1 MIVREYI
8 KKKIPETSIKE
19 VIEGLE
25 GLIEYSEMI
34 LNDRL
39 INADP
44 ENKLDKEYDG
54 SFENI
59 EDDPWISDIIICE
72 KAIELIK
79 NAQ

>member
-39 INADP
+39 IDSNP
-44 ENKLDKEYDG
+44 ENILDKEYDG
-54 SFENI
+54 SFESI
-59 EDDPWISDIIICE
+59 EYDPWISDIIICE

-79 NAQ
+79 GE

>member
-39 INADP
+39 IDSNP
-44 ENKLDKEYDG
+44 ENILDKEYDG

-59 EDDPWISDIIICE
+59 EDDPWISDIIICK